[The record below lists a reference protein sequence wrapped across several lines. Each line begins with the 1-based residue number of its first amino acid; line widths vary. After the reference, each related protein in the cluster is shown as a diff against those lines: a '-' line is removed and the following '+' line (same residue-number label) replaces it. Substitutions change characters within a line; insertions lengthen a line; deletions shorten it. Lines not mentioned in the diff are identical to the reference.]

1 MMIAAFIFLLFAIN
15 VNAFLRINKFNVN
28 NRYSSSISELNM
40 KWDSTSKRP
49 PLPVP
54 NFLDQSMDA
63 AWGRGKMR
71 TEVWEDDVN
80 PMDNWWEIYSPSEEE
95 MDAVAGGFDFSNVED
110 WCKEKGIDYDEYMES
125 YKEEADKLVEEY
137 RKEYEAALSSAS
149 MASLAEEQ
157 EKFFKLQRQA
167 FMVAFRQRDNMLQKE
182 KGQPSLDVED
192 TGKQY
197 KNDPIDK

>member
-1 MMIAAFIFLLFAIN
+1 MLILVLLFITN
-15 VNAFLRINKFNVN
+15 INAFLRTNKFHVN
-28 NRYSSSISELNM
+28 NRYSSSFSNLNM
-40 KWDSTSKRP
+40 KWDGNSKRP

-95 MDAVAGGFDFSNVED
+95 VDAAEDGFDFSNVEN
-110 WCKEKGIDYDEYMES
+110 WCKEKGIDYDEYMNS
-125 YKEEADKLVEEY
+125 YKIEANKLVEEY

-149 MASLAEEQ
+149 MASLADEQ

-167 FMVAFRQRDNMLQKE
+167 FMVAFRQRDNMLQQQ
-182 KGQPSLDVED
+182 KGQPSQDIED

-197 KNDPIDK
+197 KNDPIEK